1 MCKTEYL
8 IEVKDYASPV
18 SIEKIKAFITTV
30 NDIKIISG
38 DTKWKEIKMRKIL
51 IVEDDTT
58 IHNLIKEILEKEGYT
73 ILSAFTGT
81 EAMTIIEKE
90 NINLIL
96 LDLMLPELNGE
107 EIVKK
112 VKGIPIIVISA
123 KISPE
128 DKVDVLLNGANDYI
142 TKPFNTEELLARIK
156 VQLRLNEKENNIKEL
171 RYKELF
177 LDEKSHKLYVKNE
190 QVYLT
195 KTEYAILKQL
205 LINPKQVITKTKLI
219 ELISNDTLD
228 GDENSLKVH
237 ISNIR
242 KKIRK
247 ITQEEY
253 IEAVWGIGFKIHE

>member
-1 MCKTEYL
+1 
-8 IEVKDYASPV
+8 
-18 SIEKIKAFITTV
+18 
-30 NDIKIISG
+30 
-38 DTKWKEIKMRKIL
+38 MRKIL

-90 NINLIL
+90 KINLIL
-96 LDLMLPELNGE
+96 LDLMLPKLNGE

-156 VQLRLNEKENNIKEL
+156 VQLRMDKEKRKKKDLTYKEMVLKEKEHQIYL
-171 RYKELF
+171 RGQTIHF
-177 LDEKSHKLYVKNE
+177 
-190 QVYLT
+190 T
-195 KTEYAILKQL
+195 KTEYAIMKQL
-205 LINPKQVITKTKLI
+205 LLAPKQVVTKNQLLD
-219 ELISNDTLD
+219 LISEDTLD
-228 GDENSLKVH
+228 CDENSLKVH

-242 KKIRK
+242 KKIK
-247 ITQEEY
+247 KVTEEEY
-253 IEAVWGIGFKIHE
+253 IESVWGIGFKLYDEES